1 VVTLMSA
8 VQHRRVERIRLKA
21 SAPNHELA
29 WTKGGTVN
37 RTLDGSGRDTATAL
51 TRALTRRQMIAW
63 GAITLG
69 GLAMASTV
77 TLADASAESNP
88 DGGKIDAQISQRDID
103 ALSKSSILYIA
114 TVRKDGNQSTP
125 APVWFT
131 VTPDHLV
138 LIQTQPGTWKAKRIR
153 RGSPVIVWIGRKHG
167 PAFIGKAE
175 ITSDPA
181 VPRQIVED
189 YPKKYLMVRFG
200 IHKPTQEMF
209 DKGQV
214 IAIKIKPV
222 RDFPEG
228 FASQPGTPA
237 PGLGGGHDRS

>member
-1 VVTLMSA
+1 M
-8 VQHRRVERIRLKA
+8 E
-21 SAPNHELA
+21 
-29 WTKGGTVN
+29 GGTVN
-37 RTLDGSGRDTATAL
+37 RNPTPIGSGRNTAAAIS
-51 TRALTRRQMIAW
+51 RALTRRQMFVW

-69 GLAMASTV
+69 GLAIASTV
-77 TLADASAESNP
+77 PWANASAQSNP
-88 DGGKIDAQISQRDID
+88 GGGKIVAQVSQRDID
-103 ALSKSSILYIA
+103 ALSKASILYIA

-131 VTPDHLV
+131 VTPDHLA

-153 RGSPVIVWIGRKHG
+153 RGSPVIVWIGKKHG

-189 YPKKYLMVRFG
+189 YPKRYLMVRFG

-214 IAIKIKPV
+214 IAIKITPV
-222 RDFPEG
+222 RDLPEG
-228 FASQPGTPA
+228 FGSKPGTPA
-237 PGLGGGHDRS
+237 PSLDGGHVRS

>member
-1 VVTLMSA
+1 M
-8 VQHRRVERIRLKA
+8 
-21 SAPNHELA
+21 
-29 WTKGGTVN
+29 N
-37 RTLDGSGRDTATAL
+37 RNPTPIGSGRNTAAAIS
-51 TRALTRRQMIAW
+51 RALTRRQMIAW

-77 TLADASAESNP
+77 PRANASAQSNP
-88 DGGKIDAQISQRDID
+88 GGGKIDAQVAQGSQRDID
-103 ALSKSSILYIA
+103 ALSKASILYIA

-153 RGSPVIVWIGRKHG
+153 RGSPVIVWIGKKHG

-189 YPKKYLMVRFG
+189 YPKRYLMVRFG

-214 IAIKIKPV
+214 IAIKITPV
-222 RDFPEG
+222 RDLPEG
-228 FASQPGTPA
+228 FASKPGTPA
-237 PGLGGGHDRS
+237 PSLDGGHVRS